1 MNAVDVVV
9 ISSMLHILA
18 VAVWPVSLLWRSVG
32 SDYDAISNS
41 FFTGTLYLPVLAGC
55 YKVL

>member
-9 ISSMLHILA
+9 IISVLHILA
-18 VAVWPVSLLWRSVG
+18 VAVWPVSLPLLSPL

-41 FFTGTLYLPVLAGC
+41 FVTGILWLPISQGV
-55 YKVL
+55 VR